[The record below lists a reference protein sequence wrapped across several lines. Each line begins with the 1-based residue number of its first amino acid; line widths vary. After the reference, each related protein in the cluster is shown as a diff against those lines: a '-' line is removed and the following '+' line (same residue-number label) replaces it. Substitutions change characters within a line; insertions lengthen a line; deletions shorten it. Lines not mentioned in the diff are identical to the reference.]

1 MFNITRLLVLKI
13 IVVIILA
20 FILFIIVITRALDG
34 RGETYVKD
42 RAAALSYIKQPD
54 PNFLDF
60 KTQFGGDIVDYYEM
74 KRDKK

>member
-1 MFNITRLLVLKI
+1 MFSINRLLILKI
-13 IVVIILA
+13 IVVLILA

-34 RGETYVKD
+34 TGENYVKD
-42 RAAALSYIKQPD
+42 RPAALSYIKQGD

-60 KTQFGGDIVDYYEM
+60 KSRFGGDIVDYYEM